1 MILSDANAD
10 EVLLLSVTD
19 EREAEIVRSLL
30 DAHGITALLKHRGS
44 GDYLNIYMGM
54 SNLGIDIFVL
64 EDDLVRAKE
73 LLNFNN
79 KEELSDFAVNE
90 EDNFI
95 STNSKIGLFIFAIL
109 VILLIVG
116 YIANI

>member
-1 MILSDANAD
+1 MSDANAD

-54 SNLGIDIFVL
+54 SNMGIDLFVM
-64 EDDLVRAKE
+64 ESDLAKAKE
-73 LLNFNN
+73 IISFADDEAFDENIIPEEDKDISSNN
-79 KEELSDFAVNE
+79 KV
-90 EDNFI
+90 
-95 STNSKIGLFIFAIL
+95 GLFIFLALAVFI
-109 VILLIVG
+109 IIG
-116 YIANI
+116 YIVNK